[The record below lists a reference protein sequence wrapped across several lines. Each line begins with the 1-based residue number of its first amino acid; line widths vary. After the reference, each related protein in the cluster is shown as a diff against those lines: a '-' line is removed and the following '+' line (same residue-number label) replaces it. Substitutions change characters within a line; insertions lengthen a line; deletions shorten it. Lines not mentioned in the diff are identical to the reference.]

1 MESRMGFDS
10 VLEDY
15 EFGDLQAML
24 FIFSVCHVVIFI
36 QEGSH
41 FDTPTL
47 KKFRILQAAKN
58 AMSPFVKSQTVPPS
72 ASGSRFSSPSRTSIS
87 ESLSNNNSPVN
98 SRGILSRNTS
108 AITLMPGLGSYASL
122 LPGQCTPVTLF
133 VYLDDFLDSIPGS
146 SVEKPPEISS
156 VNQSSSLSSL
166 LRPNLPTKGPGSVV
180 VLARPVNETE
190 GGFRKKLQS
199 SLEAQIRFSIKKC
212 RTLSGSENSHRA
224 RSGAMSNSAPL
235 FSLDASKAVVLV
247 DISSIQKGES
257 LEFATSVVEDI
268 ISGKASSDAL
278 LLECHSQSGNREDI
292 LSVKEFICRQL
303 DILRGRGGMVSNSN
317 SGSATGVGMVAIA
330 AAAAAASASA
340 ASGRTFTTPELPSL
354 DIWSSSSQL
363 ILHAILSAQHGY
375 IDKTEIS
382 KRKPRRQNSVSP
394 PIERSASKVS
404 DPLETAVSYLS
415 SGRGLNARFSTLW
428 CQKALP
434 VAKEVYLNDL
444 PPCYPTSQHNDHLER
459 ALSAFNSM
467 VKGPAV
473 QLYMKKLEDECTA
486 IWSSGRQ
493 LCDAISLTGKPCM
506 HRRHEDETGT
516 LHSSGYVFLHACAC
530 GRSRRLRSDPFDF
543 ESANVTFNGSMDC
556 DKLLPMLQPPRGSVI
571 GPVQPSSWSLVR
583 VGNARY
589 YQPSKGLIQSG
600 FSATEKFLSK
610 WSILLEKP
618 KVLNAPLP
626 SNFQQAS
633 SNLFHS
639 ESKDD
644 TNPDTMV
651 DQVGAIRLHDKE
663 MRTEVKMQRKSSLGD
678 IRGEDKTNSFSKKL
692 SNFTMR
698 KPFSEVVAGSA
709 NPDSAFPPLQSKA
722 QTQPSIAKGM
732 KQQSDKDGAREKVSE
747 ITDAEESEKV
757 GAIPAVDEA
766 VNGNVTLSN
775 GFSKVNRFSE
785 IDSDIFPMHIN
796 SGAKTKTVTSLK
808 HVTIYI
814 GFEHECP
821 HGHRFILSSDHLK
834 ELGSPYLVTE
844 DSTTALERE
853 DHKLAEHP
861 KAGKNGG
868 HGKGRRQSN
877 GIISAASSRVRNLE
891 KSKERTDNGYAYL
904 DGSMQPFKPPKE
916 QPSMMI
922 DAASRKDLEPR
933 LQSHSLAGTGY
944 TFPLLNRNLPL
955 YMNCPHCMNLKNKK
969 DETDAKF
976 AGSVSQ
982 LQRIFMVTPPFPVV
996 LAACP
1001 IIQFE
1006 VSCLPPSVPDRETK
1020 LQFSLSCPVVL
1031 APDSFLSLRLPFVY
1045 GVQLEDGSLHPLKPF
1060 EHQPELTAW
1069 ITSGTTLKVVSK
1081 ENNYDE

>member
-1 MESRMGFDS
+1 M
-10 VLEDY
+10 
-15 EFGDLQAML
+15 Q
-24 FIFSVCHVVIFI
+24 VCHVVIFI

-98 SRGILSRNTS
+98 SRGILSRNSS

-133 VYLDDFLDSIPGS
+133 VYLDDFSDSIPGS
-146 SVEKPPEISS
+146 SVEKPLESS
-156 VNQSSSLSSL
+156 SLNQSSSLSSL
-166 LRPNLPTKGPGSVV
+166 VRPNLPTKGPGSVV

-190 GGFRKKLQS
+190 GGFKKKLQS

-224 RSGAMSNSAPL
+224 RSGAMPNSAPL
-235 FSLDASKAVVLV
+235 FSLDVSKAVVLV

-257 LEFATSVVEDI
+257 LEFATSIVEDI
-268 ISGKASSDAL
+268 LSGKASSDAL
-278 LLECHSQSGNREDI
+278 LLECHSQSANREDI

-303 DILRGRGGMVSNSN
+303 DILRGRGGMVSNTN

-340 ASGRTFTTPELPSL
+340 SSGRTFTSPELPSL
-354 DIWSSSSQL
+354 YIWSSSSQI

-382 KRKPRRQNSVSP
+382 KRKPRWQNSVSP

-415 SGRGLNARFSTLW
+415 SGRGLNTRFSTLW

-444 PPCYPTSQHNDHLER
+444 PPCYPTSQHNTHLGR

-473 QLYMKKLEDECTA
+473 QLYMKKLEDECSA

-493 LCDAISLTGKPCM
+493 LCDAVSLTGKPCM
-506 HRRHEDETGT
+506 HQRHEDETGT
-516 LHSSGYVFLHACAC
+516 QHSSGYVFLHACAC
-530 GRSRRLRSDPFDF
+530 GRSRQLRSDPFDF
-543 ESANVTFNGSMDC
+543 ETANVTFNCSMDC

-571 GPVQPSSWSLVR
+571 GPVQPSSWRLVR
-583 VGNARY
+583 VGNAKY

-600 FSATEKFLSK
+600 FSVTEKFLSK

-618 KVLNAPLP
+618 KVLNHLNAPLP
-626 SNFQQAS
+626 RNFQQAS
-633 SNLFHS
+633 SNLFHI

-644 TNPDTMV
+644 SNADTMV

-663 MRTEVKMQRKSSLGD
+663 MRSEVKMQRKSSLGD
-678 IRGEDKTNSFSKKL
+678 IRGEDKTNNFGKKL

-722 QTQPSIAKGM
+722 QPQPSTAKGL
-732 KQQSDKDGAREKVSE
+732 KQQSDKDGVREKVNE
-747 ITDAEESEKV
+747 TIDAEESERV
-757 GAIPAVDEA
+757 GPIPTVDEA
-766 VNGNVTLSN
+766 VNSNVTLSN

-796 SGAKTKTVTSLK
+796 SGTKIKTISSVK
-808 HVTIYI
+808 HLAIYI

-821 HGHRFILSSDHLK
+821 HGHRFILSSDHLN
-834 ELGSPYLVTE
+834 ELGSLYLVTE
-844 DSTTALERE
+844 ESATSLERE
-853 DHKLAEHP
+853 DHKLAEPP
-861 KAGKNGG
+861 KASKNGG
-868 HGKGRRQSN
+868 HGKGLRQSN

-891 KSKERTDNGYAYL
+891 KSKERTDNGYAYV
-904 DGSMQPFKPPKE
+904 DGSVQPSKPPKE
-916 QPSMMI
+916 HPTMMI
-922 DAASRKDLEPR
+922 DAASRKDRKPKI
-933 LQSHSLAGTGY
+933 QPHSLAGTGC
-944 TFPLLNRNLPL
+944 TFSLLNRNLPL
-955 YMNCPHCMNLKNKK
+955 YMNCPHCMNSKNKK

-982 LQRIFMVTPPFPVV
+982 LQRIFVV
-996 LAACP
+996 NILNFMF
-1001 IIQFE
+1001 I
-1006 VSCLPPSVPDRETK
+1006 L
-1020 LQFSLSCPVVL
+1020 L
-1031 APDSFLSLRLPFVY
+1031 FLSIVL
-1045 GVQLEDGSLHPLKPF
+1045 
-1060 EHQPELTAW
+1060 
-1069 ITSGTTLKVVSK
+1069 I
-1081 ENNYDE
+1081 